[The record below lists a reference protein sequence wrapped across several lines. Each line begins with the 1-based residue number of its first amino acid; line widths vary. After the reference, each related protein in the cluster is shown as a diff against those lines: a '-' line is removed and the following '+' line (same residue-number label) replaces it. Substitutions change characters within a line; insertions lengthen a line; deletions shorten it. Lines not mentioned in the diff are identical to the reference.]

1 MRPRFTLPGMYYF
14 LTRRCSMRQFLLKA
28 DKQTI
33 TLFLYA
39 LANAAASSGVNV
51 IGFVVMSNHYH
62 IIVFDPHGRIAD
74 FTHHLNTHL
83 ARSFNRYWQRGE
95 AMFTPGGLSQIQLP
109 TRADVIDKL
118 AYTLVNPVA
127 AGLVGK
133 ASAWGG
139 PSSWTAMKHNTAFHT
154 PRPAILYRTCR
165 PRFGDLTLHLGDD
178 DLLGDRAT
186 FIAEVM
192 AQVRIRELAFEQA
205 RQKAD
210 QAVLGMDRVRAQSH
224 EATPARRHPMF
235 GLRPHIASRSVWHR
249 VQALQRNKQF
259 CAAHAAARAR
269 LNADQPPH
277 FPLGT
282 TAMWHLIDPPLRYGK
297 PPKVDL
303 NQRDAAGALVFH

>member
-14 LTRRCSMRQFLLKA
+14 LTRRCAMRQFLLKA

-39 LANAAASSGVNV
+39 LANAAAASGVKV

-83 ARSFNRYWQRGE
+83 ARSFNKYWQRGE
-95 AMFTPGGLSQIQLP
+95 AMFTPGGLSQVQLL

-133 ASAWGG
+133 ASAWEG
-139 PSSWTAMKHNTAFHT
+139 PSSWAAMKHNTAFHI
-154 PRPAILYRTCR
+154 PRPNLLYRKCR
-165 PRFGDLTLHLGDD
+165 PRFGDLTLHLGND

-186 FIAEVM
+186 LVAEVM

-210 QAVLGMDRVRAQSH
+210 QTVLGMDRVRAQSH
-224 EATPARRHPMF
+224 EATPARRHQMF
-235 GLRPHIASRSVWHR
+235 GLRPHIASRSAWHR
-249 VQALQRNKQF
+249 IQALQRNKQF
-259 CAAHAAARAR
+259 CAAHATARAR
-269 LNADQPPH
+269 LNADQQPH

-282 TAMWHLIDPPLRYGK
+282 TAMWHLIDPPFRYSK

-303 NQRDAAGALVFH
+303 NQRDASGALVFH